1 MSYNSYIIHGTFLL
15 FVLSSLLIPCAI
27 AQETA
32 GVHVATFDMDV
43 TPPVGADMAY
53 DPVIKTWDM
62 SLRARGVVIM
72 GADAP
77 IVLCAFDWIGIG
89 NGGYDAFREALANGA
104 GTTPERVALHCVH
117 QHDAPGCDFSAEDL
131 LNKHNIDASRYEGDF
146 ARDAMARLQQTVQA
160 SLESAQP
167 VTHLG
172 LGQAQ
177 VYEVASNRRILGEDG
192 KVRAVRFTTCTDP
205 AVRAEPEGV
214 IDPMVSLISFWNN
227 DTPVAVLSYY
237 ACHPQSYYRTGIPN
251 PDFPGVARFL
261 RQMRV
266 PSALHIH
273 FNGAGGNLGAGKYN
287 DGSREN
293 RMILAEKLADGMRR
307 AWEATEKTPLS
318 AKDISWRIEP
328 TSIPTAP
335 WLSLET
341 LEKAMVE
348 QENPARILG
357 TATRLAWMQRC
368 AAGHKIDITCLALGK
383 ARVVH
388 MPGELFVEYQ
398 LGAKAARPDLFVTMA
413 AYGDYATGYIGT
425 TKAYDEGGYETGQD
439 ASNVAPETEAVLMA
453 AIKKLLQE

>member
-1 MSYNSYIIHGTFLL
+1 MSYNSHIIYGTFLL
-15 FVLSSLLIPCAI
+15 FALSSLLIPCAI
-27 AQETA
+27 AQENTE
-32 GVHVATFDMDV
+32 VRIATFDMDV

-104 GTTPERVALHCVH
+104 GTTRERVALHCVH
-117 QHDAPGCDFSAEDL
+117 QHDAPGCDFSAEEL

-146 ARDAMARLQQTVQA
+146 ARDVMARLQQTVQT

-177 VYEVASNRRILGEDG
+177 VYEVASNRRILGKDG

-307 AWEATEKTPLS
+307 AWEATEKTPMS
-318 AKDISWRIEP
+318 VKDISWRIEP
-328 TSIPTAP
+328 TSIPPAP

-368 AAGHKIDITCLALGK
+368 AAGHKIDITCLTLGK
-383 ARVVH
+383 ARVIH